1 MARYERFTFLCDRH
15 ERRLITKLA
24 NRLQRSQADAVR
36 FVVVNAVRE
45 LETQEQN
52 APAKSLGAVH
62 DES

>member
-24 NRLQRSQADAVR
+24 ERLQRSQADAVR

-45 LETQEQN
+45 LETQDLRKST
-52 APAKSLGAVH
+52 KSLEAGN
-62 DES
+62 DKS